1 MSRFA
6 ELMSQIARQV
16 VREDAAP
23 PTVQGYIPQGGVQE
37 GPWTCSIRYPNPYMG
52 MDPGQIEVGNGKR
65 GSWLEKHGVALP
77 RSPAGVIQG
86 VSHVAR
92 DGDCPVLIG
101 FKGKGI
107 DEPVVLE
114 IQDFV
119 GAQLQQNATNARS
132 NPTAEQGKTAAP
144 AALPT
149 VSAGLSAGALTVPS
163 LPPGVETLDRVKT
176 DAQKTRAF
184 IDSPFGG
191 ERTPGVGDNVP
202 QP

>member
-6 ELMSQIARQV
+6 EVMNQIARQA
-16 VREDAAP
+16 VREDAPA
-23 PTVQGYIPQGGVQE
+23 PTVQGYIPKGGVQE
-37 GPWTCSIRYPNPYMG
+37 GPWTCTVRYPNPYMG
-52 MDPGQIEVGNGKR
+52 MDPGQIQGGNGKK

-86 VSHVAR
+86 VTHIAR
-92 DGDCPVLIG
+92 DGDCPVLIS

-107 DEPVVLE
+107 DEPVVME
-114 IQDFV
+114 VQDFV
-119 GAQLQQNATNARS
+119 GAQLQQNATTTRS

-144 AALPT
+144 AALPAVT
-149 VSAGLSAGALTVPS
+149 GGVNAGALDVPS

-176 DAQKTRAF
+176 EARKARTF

-191 ERTPGVGDNVP
+191 ERTPGVGNNVP